1 LIKHEKFWKTLIEA
15 QVGYTVKEYEPLESV
30 EETTT
35 IYPWYKM
42 YREILKSS
50 WTWRR
55 AVR

>member
-1 LIKHEKFWKTLIEA
+1 MIKHEKFWKTLIEA